1 MTATADAAAAAAV
14 QAATRELHLPA
25 IREHADRLAAQ
36 AQRAK
41 ATYLAFLADTLSIEV
56 DERAERRRRRLIHE
70 AHFPRIKR
78 IAEFDFDAAPTI
90 NPATI
95 ATLAAGGYLDAGEPV
110 VLHRQ
115 LRHRQD
121 PPPHRPR
128 RRRLRTRPP
137 RPLHDLRPAGQR
149 TRRSRRRTPPR
160 PPRRPLRP
168 LDLVCVDELGY
179 VKLDSRGAELLF
191 QVLTEREE
199 KNSIATASNLPF
211 SEWGQIITDPRLVA
225 AVIDRLTFN
234 AHIIET
240 GTDSYRLRLSRARRR
255 TPAEA
260 ETPAPSPHPASDRRS
275 TGHTAPRFR
284 GPTVGPNST
293 EHRWGQSDLTR
304 SPTGS

>member
-1 MTATADAAAAAAV
+1 MTATVDAAAAAAV

-25 IREHADRLAAQ
+25 IREHAQRIASQ

-56 DERAERRRRRLIHE
+56 DERAERRRRRLTHE

-78 IAEFDFDAAPTI
+78 ISEFDFDAAPTI

-95 ATLAAGGYLDAGEPV
+95 ATLAAGGYLDTGEPV
-110 VLHRQ
+110 VLLGNSGTGKTHLLIGLGVAACEQGRRVRYTTCAQ
-115 LRHRQD
+115 LVNELVEAAD
-121 PPPHRPR
+121 E
-128 RRRLRTRPP
+128 RRLARLIARYG
-137 RPLHDLRPAGQR
+137 RF
-149 TRRSRRRTPPR
+149 
-160 PPRRPLRP
+160 
-168 LDLVCVDELGY
+168 DLVCVDELGY

-191 QVLTEREE
+191 QVIAEREE
-199 KNSIATASNLPF
+199 KNSVAAASNLPF

-255 TPAEA
+255 T
-260 ETPAPSPHPASDRRS
+260 TRR
-275 TGHTAPRFR
+275 G
-284 GPTVGPNST
+284 
-293 EHRWGQSDLTR
+293 
-304 SPTGS
+304 